1 MSLSSTFDL
10 SLTRTTDKVV
20 PGFDPSF
27 PPVGHSE
34 NMLSLNQEGAR
45 KNQLQNVARAPGK
58 QLLMTGFML
67 WMSGS
72 SMNIFSIMM
81 TGMAL
86 WNPIKTLF
94 SMHQT
99 FERFADLPTQLVMQA
114 KFTFLVLNGVGLAM
128 GIYKLGNMGL
138 LPLYSADWISML
150 EVKTPAEISA
160 GASLF

>member
-1 MSLSSTFDL
+1 
-10 SLTRTTDKVV
+10 
-20 PGFDPSF
+20 
-27 PPVGHSE
+27 
-34 NMLSLNQEGAR
+34 
-45 KNQLQNVARAPGK
+45 
-58 QLLMTGFML
+58 
-67 WMSGS
+67 MSGS

-99 FERFADLPTQLVMQA
+99 FERFDDLPTQLVMQA

-150 EVKTPAEISA
+150 EVKIPAEISA